1 MLARTLVSALTAS
14 LLLGACH
21 DEHATTSAPSAA
33 QTAHGDASDPAS
45 SVEGKLVLSSSAF
58 APGAALPKKYS
69 CEGDNVS
76 PPLTWASAPP
86 ATKSFALIVK
96 DPDAPDPAAPQRV
109 VTHWLVYNLPG
120 DVFSLD
126 EGEKALPA
134 AARQGKNEHG
144 DARYMGPCPPI
155 GRHRYFFKLY
165 ALDVVLPEIAGADK
179 AKLEAAMKGHVVAEG
194 QLIGTYEKS
203 GKGK

>member
-1 MLARTLVSALTAS
+1 MIARTLASTLSAS
-14 LLLGACH
+14 LLISACH
-21 DEHATTSAPSAA
+21 DEHAATTGAPSAA
-33 QTAHGDASDPAS
+33 QTANGGASEPAS
-45 SVEGKLVLSSSAF
+45 SVERKLELSSSAF
-58 APGAALPKKYS
+58 APGGAMPQKYS

-86 ATKSFALIVK
+86 GTKSFALIVK

-109 VTHWLVYNLPG
+109 VTHWLVYDLPAN
-120 DVFSLD
+120 VFSLG
-126 EGEKALPA
+126 EGEKELPA

-165 ALDVVLPEIAGADK
+165 ALDSTLPDLDSPKVAD
-179 AKLEAAMKGHVVAEG
+179 LEQAMRGHVLAAGELV
-194 QLIGTYEKS
+194 GTYQ
-203 GKGK
+203 KGGS

>member
-1 MLARTLVSALTAS
+1 MLSRTLVTALSAS

-21 DEHATTSAPSAA
+21 GEHATTSAPSVAP
-33 QTAHGDASDPAS
+33 TTNDGASDPAS
-45 SVEGKLVLSSSAF
+45 SVERKLELSSSAF

-86 ATKSFALIVK
+86 GTKSFALIVK

-120 DVFSLD
+120 NVFSLE

-134 AARQGKNEHG
+134 TARQGQNEHG

-165 ALDVVLPEIAGADK
+165 ALDSTLPELEK
-179 AKLEAAMKGHVVAEG
+179 AKVGDLEQAMRGHVLAAGE
-194 QLIGTYEKS
+194 LIGTYQ
-203 GKGK
+203 KGGG